1 MLYVVPEDR
10 KARIFNVYEMKPTG
24 YPIPNYQS
32 SGNIIQTEQF
42 KFKTIYV
49 YAYVHLTT
57 INESRET
64 TDLNEIEK
72 RFIGQFGGRKGDGE
86 MM

>member
-1 MLYVVPEDR
+1 MLSIVPEDK
-10 KARIFNVYEMKPTG
+10 KARIFNVYEMIPTG

-42 KFKTIYV
+42 KFKTIYE
-49 YAYVHLTT
+49 YAT
-57 INESRET
+57 INESKET
-64 TDLNEIEK
+64 MDLNEIEK
-72 RFIGQFGGRKGDGE
+72 RFIGQFGGRKGNGG